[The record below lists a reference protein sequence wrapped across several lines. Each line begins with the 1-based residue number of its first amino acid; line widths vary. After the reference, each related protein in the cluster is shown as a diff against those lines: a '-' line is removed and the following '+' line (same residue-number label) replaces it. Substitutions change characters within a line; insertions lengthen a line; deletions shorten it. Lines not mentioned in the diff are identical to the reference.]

1 LGAPS
6 GPEPVRGTTRAAHR
20 IALIGL
26 SWITA
31 DLPAEASHPVVGTA
45 IPYSHASALAAIP
58 GTHVVAGCDIVAGA
72 RDTFVERWSPRWPG
86 LRVYHDYREMLAE
99 ERPDVVG
106 IATPDHLHGRPMLA
120 AIDAGA
126 RGILCEKPLATS
138 LAEADELVAAAEKAG
153 TVVNV
158 NYTRRWIPEWVEAR
172 RMVRAREFGKLSQ
185 IVAEIGG
192 PRAMLF
198 RNHTHVID
206 LICYL
211 ADAAPEWVIA
221 ELEPGFEDYGTGYR
235 GDGGND
241 PATEPGANYYVGFE
255 NGVRAYVT
263 GMKDTLGSDMVVHL
277 TGPEGRLMIDL
288 EGMRL
293 HSTYNEDIRTK
304 PGVPSVRP
312 ITPHWTIAGFQAAWQ
327 DLLDVL
333 DNGGEVQSPAS
344 SARLTAALTDAIL
357 LSQQR
362 GNVRVRLDELASG
375 DIPSTVLTG

>member
-1 LGAPS
+1 MAAPS
-6 GPEPVRGTTRAAHR
+6 EPAPVRSTPGARHR

-31 DLPAEASHPVVGTA
+31 DLPGPASDRVVGTA
-45 IPYSHASALAAIP
+45 IPYSHASALAGIADA
-58 GTHVVAGCDIVAGA
+58 HVVAGCDIVPAA
-72 RDTFVERWSPRWPG
+72 RDTFLERWQQRWPG
-86 LRVYHDYREMLAE
+86 LRVYDDYREMLAR

-106 IATPDHLHGRPMLA
+106 IATPDHLHGGPVLA
-120 AIDAGA
+120 AIEAGA
-126 RGILCEKPLATS
+126 RGILCEKPLAVS
-138 LAEADELVAAAEKAG
+138 LDEADQLVAAVEAAG
-153 TVVNV
+153 VVMNV

-172 RMVRAREFGKLSQ
+172 RMVRAKAFGKLSQ
-185 IVAEIGG
+185 IVAQTGG

-221 ELEPGFEDYGTGYR
+221 ELEPGFEDYGTAYR

-241 PATEPGANYYVGFE
+241 PATEPGANYYVAFE

-263 GMKDTLGSDMVVHL
+263 GMKDTIAADLVMHL
-277 TGPEGRLMIDL
+277 VGPEGRLIVDL

-293 HSTYNEDIRTK
+293 QSMYNEDVRTK
-304 PGVPSVRP
+304 AGVPSIRP
-312 ITPHWTIAGFQAAWQ
+312 ITPHWTVAGFQAAWL

-333 DNGGEVQSPAS
+333 DNGGEVQSSPA
-344 SARLTAALTDAIL
+344 SARLTVALTQAIL

-362 GNVRVRLDELASG
+362 GNVRVRLDELAAG
-375 DIPSTVLTG
+375 RLPSTVLHG

>member
-1 LGAPS
+1 MAAP
-6 GPEPVRGTTRAAHR
+6 PEPAPNVAPPRARHR

-26 SWITA
+26 SWITT
-31 DLPAEASHPVVGTA
+31 DLPGPASNAVVGTA
-45 IPYSHASALAAIP
+45 IPYSHASALDGIRDVE
-58 GTHVVAGCDIVAGA
+58 VVAGCDIVAAA
-72 RDTFVERWSPRWPG
+72 RDTFVERWAKRWPG
-86 LRVYHDYREMLAE
+86 LRAYDDYREMLDR

-106 IATPDHLHGRPMLA
+106 IATPDHLHGGPVLA
-120 AIDAGA
+120 AIAAGA
-126 RGILCEKPLATS
+126 RGILCEKPLAVS
-138 LAEADELVAAAEKAG
+138 LDEADQLVLATDAAG
-153 TVVNV
+153 VVMNV

-172 RMVRAREFGKLSQ
+172 RMVRAGTLGTLSQ
-185 IVAEIGG
+185 IIAQTGG

-221 ELEPGFEDYGTGYR
+221 ELEPGFEAYGTAYR

-241 PATEPGANYYVGFE
+241 PATEPGANYYVAFE

-263 GMKDTLGSDMVVHL
+263 GMKNTIAADLVVHL
-277 TGPEGRLMIDL
+277 VGPEGRLIIDL

-293 HSTYNEDIRTK
+293 HSMYNEDIRTK
-304 PGVPSVRP
+304 AGVPSIRP
-312 ITPHWTIAGFQAAWQ
+312 VTPHWTVAGFQAAWR

-333 DNGGEVQSPAS
+333 DNGGEVQSSPAS
-344 SARLTAALTDAIL
+344 ARVTVALTHAIL

-362 GNVRVRLDELASG
+362 GNTRVRLDELAPGNVKSVVPHG
-375 DIPSTVLTG
+375 